1 MWTLTCILLR
11 RPGFNMAVLSVLQY
25 PHRVLKSRSRKV
37 KAVDRRVREVIADL
51 LDTMAASPGVALAA
65 PQIGKLDRI
74 IVCDV
79 SRKKGLKEK
88 HQGLIVLINPV
99 LRRKSGQRVFRE
111 GCLSVPDYT
120 GNVIRAEQVCVE
132 GMDQSGKLI
141 EIESQGFEALALQHE
156 LDHLDGRLFLDRI
169 SSLSTD
175 LFRRKTS

>member
-1 MWTLTCILLR
+1 MTCTLS
-11 RPGFNMAVLSVLQY
+11 RPSGFNMAAFSILQY
-25 PHRVLKSRSRKV
+25 PNRVLKSRSRKV
-37 KAVDRRVREVIADL
+37 KAVDRRVKEVIADL
-51 LDTMAASPGVALAA
+51 LDALAASPGVALAA

-79 SRKKGLKEK
+79 ARKKGLKDK
-88 HQGLIVLINPV
+88 HHGLIVLINPV
-99 LRRKSGQRVFRE
+99 LRRKEGQRVFRE

-120 GNVIRAEQVCVE
+120 GNVLRAERVWVE
-132 GMDQSGKLI
+132 GMDQRGKLI
-141 EIESQGFEALALQHE
+141 EIASEGFEALALQHE